1 VAVGKTLKAVEAA
14 GMSSDVE
21 RARPNE
27 RLPDEVRELVV
38 SAMESRLAVRRA

>member
-1 VAVGKTLKAVEAA
+1 VAVGDALKAVEAA

-21 RARPNE
+21 RAWQIE
-27 RLPDEVRELVV
+27 RLPDEARELVV